1 MAERRVGLRRRA
13 EGESSNTPASDQ
25 LWRLARQGRRQHL
38 KLDPLSRRHFPL
50 ELPKLNLGVPTHT
63 LSFPAPTPS
72 HRGSL
77 PAISKCHSRLN
88 KVTFTLSVNYPLKMK
103 LLFVLIVFSSE
114 AQRGAAASEELL
126 HASCARAPPAG
137 LLTPAHARAPP
148 AGLLTPAHAR
158 APPAGLLTPAHAR
171 APPAGL
177 LTPAHAS
184 RAQATLTLHVIQ

>member
-1 MAERRVGLRRRA
+1 MLIKHILFSFIKKLNAFWQRKKYVV
-13 EGESSNTPASDQ
+13 SD
-25 LWRLARQGRRQHL
+25 LSRFSCCPQHL

-63 LSFPAPTPS
+63 LPFPAPTPS

-88 KVTFTLSVNYPLKMK
+88 KVTFTLSQSNYPLKMK

-114 AQRGAAASEELL
+114 AQRWAAASEELL

-137 LLTPAHARAPP
+137 LLTPAHA
-148 AGLLTPAHAR
+148 
-158 APPAGLLTPAHAR
+158 
-171 APPAGL
+171 
-177 LTPAHAS
+177 S
-184 RAQATLTLHVIQ
+184 RAQATLTLHIIQ